1 MPPGN
6 RVGARA
12 SRRERSDAFSDK
24 NLFFNSFLLPLLL
37 AAEEE
42 EKRRR
47 RLLALQLARD
57 PSSGVSEDEVALQL
71 ILGAGGRNP
80 FSFLTGPPLQRE
92 RTTGSTLPGG
102 TFTSVRGR

>member
-1 MPPGN
+1 MPRKNLFGSFPSG
-6 RVGARA
+6 
-12 SRRERSDAFSDK
+12 RSGTEAFSDK
-24 NLFFNSFLLPLLL
+24 NLFFNSFLLPLIM

-57 PSSGVSEDEVALQL
+57 PSSGVSEDEVALKL

-80 FSFLTGPPLQRE
+80 FSFLTGTPFQRE
-92 RTTGSTLPGG
+92 RTTSSTLPGG